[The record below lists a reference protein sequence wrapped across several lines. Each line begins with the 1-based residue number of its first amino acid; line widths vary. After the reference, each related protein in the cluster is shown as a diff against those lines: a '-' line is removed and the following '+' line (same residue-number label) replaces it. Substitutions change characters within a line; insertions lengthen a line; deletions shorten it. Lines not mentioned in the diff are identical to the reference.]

1 MVTEYLKKLGQDER
15 KILRDLGVKFGRYH
29 IFLFKLL
36 KPEAVSLRTLLWK
49 NFNQKYFELTPPTFG
64 LNFLDD
70 KNKRNKKFMLLCG
83 FENFDNYFVRIDILE
98 RLFVLIINANPEKDK
113 EIKLVPEMLNLL
125 GCSKDNFKKLIEKMN
140 YKTLEKD
147 NDMYFRYNPKKQI
160 KKTFKKIDTS
170 NSPFKV
176 LKNLNLN

>member
-1 MVTEYLKKLGQDER
+1 MLKSLIDLRNLKESNSSIKALAYQLYENNGVVKREMVTEYLKKLGQDER

-70 KNKRNKKFMLLCG
+70 KNKRNKTPTISTTSLM
-83 FENFDNYFVRIDILE
+83 
-98 RLFVLIINANPEKDK
+98 
-113 EIKLVPEMLNLL
+113 
-125 GCSKDNFKKLIEKMN
+125 
-140 YKTLEKD
+140 
-147 NDMYFRYNPKKQI
+147 
-160 KKTFKKIDTS
+160 TS
-170 NSPFKV
+170 NFSIPIVMACLWRQMEKH
-176 LKNLNLN
+176 LGSWQTEMYLWMIKAP